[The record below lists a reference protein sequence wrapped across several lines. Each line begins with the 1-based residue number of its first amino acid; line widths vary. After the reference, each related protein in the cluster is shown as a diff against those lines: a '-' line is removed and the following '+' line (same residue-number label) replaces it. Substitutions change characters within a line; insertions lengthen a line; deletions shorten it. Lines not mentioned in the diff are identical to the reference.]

1 MHQSGNWLFVA
12 LCNNSRQEESLIKPS
27 LLQAGEKKKYDEIT
41 DLMGP
46 IQYKTIMND
55 SLKALRI
62 ELCKKHEKAELDGY
76 CLYL

>member
-1 MHQSGNWLFVA
+1 
-12 LCNNSRQEESLIKPS
+12 
-27 LLQAGEKKKYDEIT
+27 
-41 DLMGP
+41 MGP